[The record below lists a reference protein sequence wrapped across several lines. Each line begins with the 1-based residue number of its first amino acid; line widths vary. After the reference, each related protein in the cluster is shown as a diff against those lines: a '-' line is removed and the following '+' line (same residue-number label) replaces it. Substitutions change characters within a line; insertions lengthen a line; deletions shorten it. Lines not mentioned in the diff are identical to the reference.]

1 MPILSSI
8 GVMSNRGFG
17 LGLTTA
23 AAVAISNAYFAGGV
37 TTTSITTVTKYKY
50 SDATLSTGTA
60 LATAL
65 NRMGGTSTSTMGYF
79 LGGITSGGTAQTATV
94 KYTFSDDTRAAGTAL
109 TITKYWGGSTSTATI
124 GYYGNGGNST
134 GTTSIQKYT
143 YSGDTTGAG
152 TALASVA
159 ARTNVG
165 GYGNSTYGFFTGG
178 VSGSTH
184 YSSCA
189 RYTYSGDTQA
199 SSGSIS
205 TAREGHGTSNSTT
218 IGYSAGGTTN
228 GSFGTTYTTV
238 VRKLTFSSSADAAG
252 TALGTS
258 REQIAGTG
266 DTTMGI
272 FCGGWNNGVTATD
285 IEKYV
290 YSGDTRTA
298 TTSLSTA
305 THSQSGVS
313 STPGGF

>member
-1 MPILSSI
+1 MAA
-8 GVMSNRGFG
+8 RGWGF
-17 LGLTTA
+17 GLTTA
-23 AAVAISNAYFAGGV
+23 SAPVSNAYFAGGK
-37 TTTSITTVTKYKY
+37 TTVDITTVTKYKY
-50 SDATLSTGTA
+50 ATAALSTGTA

-65 NRMGGTSTSTMGYF
+65 DRMGGTSTSTIGYL
-79 LGGITSGGTAQTATV
+79 LGGITGGGTPQTATV

-109 TITKYWGGSTSTATI
+109 TISKYWGGSASTATI
-124 GYYGNGGNST
+124 GYFGNGGTAS

-143 YSGDTTGAG
+143 YSGDTTAAG
-152 TALASVA
+152 TALSSVA

-165 GYGNSTYGFFTGG
+165 GYGNSTFGFFTGG
-178 VSGSTH
+178 ADSSTH
-184 YSSCA
+184 YSACA

-199 SSGSIS
+199 SSGTIN
-205 TAREGHGTSNSTT
+205 TAREGHGSSNSTT

-266 DTTMGI
+266 ETTMGI
-272 FCGGWNNGVTATD
+272 FCGGWNNGTTATD

-298 TTSLSTA
+298 TTSLGTA
-305 THSQSGVS
+305 THSQSGVT